1 MSNLAPGDDRLREL
15 RADRALFGLSPDE
28 QRELA
33 ALSAT
38 ARDARSP
45 ADDLL
50 AADLSAADL
59 SAADIVDEFELAA
72 AALDLALHADAQQ
85 ALPAYLRDR
94 ILQASQGASPAAG
107 AARLATPSS
116 PPTAQGRGPTRREL
130 TAWFVA
136 AAALLLAAYLGT
148 RSPAS
153 PGAPNAAGLR
163 QQLLAKRGETAPV
176 QVAWTR
182 GEDET
187 AAKAEGDVV
196 WSDADQAGV
205 MRFRGLAANDPKKAQ
220 YQLWIFDAERD
231 DAHPVDGGVFDIPAD
246 GGDVLVPIAAKLPV
260 GHAKMF
266 AITVERPGGVVVSD
280 RSRLPLLAQVP

>member
-1 MSNLAPGDDRLREL
+1 MSNLTPGDDRRREL
-15 RADRALFGLSPDE
+15 QADRALFGLSPEE

-33 ALSAT
+33 ALAGAGRIPRT
-38 ARDARSP
+38 HGDDV
-45 ADDLL
+45 ADE
-50 AADLSAADL
+50 LSEF
-59 SAADIVDEFELAA
+59 DELEFAA
-72 AALDLALHADAQQ
+72 AALDLALYADAEQP
-85 ALPAYLRDR
+85 LPAHLRDR
-94 ILQASQGASPAAG
+94 ILKASRTASAAPAAARATLPSSLSATQAS
-107 AARLATPSS
+107 
-116 PPTAQGRGPTRREL
+116 GPTRREL

-136 AAALLLAAYLGT
+136 AAALLVAAYLGT
-148 RSPAS
+148 RTPATS
-153 PGAPNAAGLR
+153 SAPSAAALR
-163 QQLLAKRGETAPV
+163 EQLLAKRGENAPV

-196 WSDADQAGV
+196 WSDSDQRGV
-205 MRFRGLAANDPKKAQ
+205 MRFRGLAANNPTDAQ

-231 DAHPVDGGVFDIPAD
+231 DAHPVDGGVFDIPA
-246 GGDVLVPIAAKLPV
+246 GSGDVLVPIAAKLPV